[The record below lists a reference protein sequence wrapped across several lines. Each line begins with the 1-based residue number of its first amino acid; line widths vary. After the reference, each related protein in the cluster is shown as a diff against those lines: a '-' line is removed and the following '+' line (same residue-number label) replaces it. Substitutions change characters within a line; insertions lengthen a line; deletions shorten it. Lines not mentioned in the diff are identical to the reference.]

1 MLLVKTYLAAS
12 KIEGIGVF
20 AGEDIQKGTTTWKFE
35 PGFDLAFSPEEVEE
49 MPPLLQQFM
58 KRYSVLSMVSGTYVL
73 CNDDA
78 RFMNHSATANLES
91 VVVEGGV
98 EKIARA
104 SRDIRK
110 GEELTIDYRTI
121 DQADAVSDEEYLRQ

>member
-1 MLLVKTYLAAS
+1 MLLVKTYLSPS

-20 AGEDIQKGTTTWKFE
+20 AGQDIQKGTTTWKFA
-35 PGFDLAFSPEEVEE
+35 PGFDLAFSQKEVEA

-58 KRYSVLSMVSGTYVL
+58 KKYSVLSMVSGKYVL

-78 RFMNHSATANLES
+78 RFTNHSASPNLES
-91 VVVEGGV
+91 VVVKGGV

-104 SRDIRK
+104 NRNIRK

-121 DQADAVSDEEYLRQ
+121 DKADAASDEGYLKE